1 MRGIF
6 QRRKWIKI
14 FTIYDTGNAGVL
26 RASDFERFAEILAG
40 IRDWQSGS
48 AEYRQLLNQF
58 MDRWVHIQGTIQE
71 HVTTHSIDEINLE
84 NWVDYHKFMLS
95 ESDQYQNEINAF
107 AQIIFNVCDVDNSG
121 NLDLDEWVT
130 LFRAFNLPVVY
141 AQEAFSS
148 LDQNRDGSLEKEEVI
163 TALNDFYYS
172 DDPSTL
178 ANFMFGP
185 Y

>member
-14 FTIYDTGNAGVL
+14 FTIYDTGNTGAL
-26 RASDFERFAEILAG
+26 RASDFERFAETLAK
-40 IRDWQSGS
+40 IRDWQPGS
-48 AEYRQLLNQF
+48 TEHHQLLNQF
-58 MDRWVHIQGTIQE
+58 MDRWAHIQGTIQD
-71 HVTTHSIDEINLE
+71 HVAAAPINEISLE
-84 NWVDYHKFMLS
+84 NWVDYHRFMLDK
-95 ESDQYQNEINAF
+95 SDQYPTEINAF
-107 AQIIFNVCDVDNSG
+107 AQIIFNVCDVDDSG

-130 LFRAFNLPVVY
+130 LFRAFGLPVVY

-148 LDQNRDGSLEKEEVI
+148 LDKNRDGSLQKEEVI
-163 TALNDFYYS
+163 AALNDFYYS